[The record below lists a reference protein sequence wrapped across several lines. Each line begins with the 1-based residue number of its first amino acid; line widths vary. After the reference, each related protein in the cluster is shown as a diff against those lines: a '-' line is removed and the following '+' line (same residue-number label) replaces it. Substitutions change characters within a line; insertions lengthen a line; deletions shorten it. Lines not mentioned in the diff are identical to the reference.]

1 MSKKKRSKTK
11 AIPAKNESAKYIFL
25 GLFDVS
31 VYMILT
37 IAYPLL
43 TYLLQLDS
51 TNAKDVKSM
60 VELIVTGLFFVGAF
74 YYDFYTKYE
83 TYDGKPWII
92 NVLLCG
98 KLFFGIG
105 FVSILCTLLIYI
117 NKEKYAEQV
126 LTAFRFIPMLA
137 FCPLIL
143 SGSEFYT
150 RIVRKHKGKLSKVS
164 V

>member
-1 MSKKKRSKTK
+1 MSKKKSKVR
-11 AIPAKNESAKYIFL
+11 AIPANNANAKYIFI
-25 GLFDVS
+25 GIFDVS

-37 IAYPLL
+37 IVYPLL
-43 TYLLQLDS
+43 TYLLQLDN
-51 TNAKDVKSM
+51 TNARDMKSM

-98 KLFFGIG
+98 KLFFGMG
-105 FVSILCTLLIYI
+105 FVSILCILVIYI
-117 NKEKYAEQV
+117 KEENYAEQV
-126 LTAFRFIPMLA
+126 LTAFHFVPILA
-137 FCPLIL
+137 VCPLLL
-143 SGSEFYT
+143 SGNEFVT
-150 RIVRKHKGKLSKVS
+150 RIARKHKGKLSKVS